1 MLNTATEE
9 DSGAVI
15 HLGGSVTI
23 GGQGLRREATLGGSN
38 DAYLGALA
46 PQCLP
51 SVNPIVTDGSY
62 SEERPCSTRNVPP
75 GVNDSI
81 LQVYSYS
88 PHTQRLVCER
98 NPFEGRL

>member
-1 MLNTATEE
+1 MLNTANEE

-23 GGQGLRREATLGGSN
+23 GGPGTPQRDTTLGGSN

-51 SVNPIVTDGSY
+51 SVNPSVTDGSY
-62 SEERPCSTRNVPP
+62 TEERPCSTRNVPP

-88 PHTQRLVCER
+88 PHTQKVSV
-98 NPFEGRL
+98 